1 MRVVQVHVVKIAL
14 LYNPKSGAKKGE
26 KLAHQA
32 VKLFN
37 KRGVDVELF
46 PLQRK
51 GHAKD
56 ICKVLTFLMTH
67 LDYSSTNSP
76 MATPILITFF
86 RNIPVPPHPCT
97 DVVC

>member
-1 MRVVQVHVVKIAL
+1 MVKIAL
-14 LYNPKSGAKKGE
+14 LFNPKSGAKKGE

-32 VKLFN
+32 VKLFH

-56 ICKVLTFLMTH
+56 ICKV
-67 LDYSSTNSP
+67 
-76 MATPILITFF
+76 
-86 RNIPVPPHPCT
+86 
-97 DVVC
+97 

>member
-1 MRVVQVHVVKIAL
+1 LQVHVVKIAL

-32 VKLFN
+32 QKLFHN
-37 KRGVDVELF
+37 HGVDVEMF

-56 ICKVLTFLMTH
+56 ICKVIRVIIGFYIFIM
-67 LDYSSTNSP
+67 
-76 MATPILITFF
+76 F
-86 RNIPVPPHPCT
+86 
-97 DVVC
+97 

>member
-1 MRVVQVHVVKIAL
+1 VHVVKIAL

-32 VKLFN
+32 MKLFH

-56 ICKVLTFLMTH
+56 ICKVFIIHVYYSPTLLPQIIQTPAWRHVIVQFLVSCCDS
-67 LDYSSTNSP
+67 LF
-76 MATPILITFF
+76 TPK
-86 RNIPVPPHPCT
+86 
-97 DVVC
+97 